1 MLLRVSCNRPSWT
14 FCDSCVVQE
23 AKVTREED
31 TMTEESDIPVVEVRG
46 GLLGFPELTRFAL
59 VKMNSEGLVY
69 RLQSLESEAVN
80 FVVVPAGSF
89 FPTYAPIVD
98 DEVAERFNLA
108 AGADVLVLLIVTL
121 GETFKQSTVNLMA
134 PLVLDPVQQIAEQ
147 VIIENEDLSVR
158 APLLAA

>member
-1 MLLRVSCNRPSWT
+1 
-14 FCDSCVVQE
+14 
-23 AKVTREED
+23 
-31 TMTEESDIPVVEVRG
+31 MTEESDIPVVEVRG

-59 VKMNSEGLVY
+59 VKMNNEGLVY

-80 FVVVPAGSF
+80 FVVVPATSF

-108 AGADVLVLLIVTL
+108 SGADVLVLMIVTL
-121 GETFKQSTVNLMA
+121 GESFKQSTVNLMA
-134 PLVLDPVQQIAEQ
+134 PLLLDPVQQIAEQ

>member
-1 MLLRVSCNRPSWT
+1 MS
-14 FCDSCVVQE
+14 E
-23 AKVTREED
+23 A
-31 TMTEESDIPVVEVRG
+31 SDVPVIEMRG
-46 GLLGFPELTRFAL
+46 GLLGFPDMTRFAL
-59 VKMNSEGLVY
+59 IKMNDEGLVY

-80 FVVVPAGSF
+80 FVVVPAMPF
-89 FPTYAPIVD
+89 FPNYSPVVD
-98 DEVAERFNLA
+98 DDVADRFNLA

-134 PLVLDPVQQIAEQ
+134 PLLLDPVQQIAEQ